1 MSPLE
6 NVNRKFWWQFSR
18 ESLPS
23 RQSVHYLVGKLKTTE
38 SVPDNKLGRKQ
49 TLLMEA
55 KLHDT
60 GTRLEILPR
69 ISIKK

>member
-23 RQSVHYLVGKLKTTE
+23 RQSVHYLVSKLKTTG
-38 SVPDNKLGRKQ
+38 SLPDNKLGRKQ
-49 TLLMEA
+49 TADGSKIAWYWCSTWNFA
-55 KLHDT
+55 KN
-60 GTRLEILPR
+60 
-69 ISIKK
+69 IS